1 MITINEQYFTKI
13 LAFKLSRKSNLSES
27 IIFSMAQEAINDALG
42 ISDGVCELH
51 EHLKERIVHF
61 AYKKKDGTIREA
73 WGTLDPIILQ
83 NHEKT
88 RVTGGLSKS
97 NRHTP
102 FDYITYFDVEKNDFR
117 SFAVVNFLY
126 MY

>member
-13 LAFKLSRKSNLSES
+13 LASRLSRKSSLSES
-27 IIFSMAQEAINDALG
+27 IIFTMAQEALKDALG
-42 ISDGVCELH
+42 ISTGVCELY

-61 AYKKKDGTIREA
+61 AYVKKDATTREA

-83 NHEKT
+83 NYEKA
-88 RVTGGLSKS
+88 RGTGSLSKS
-97 NRHTP
+97 NRHSP
-102 FDYITYFDVEKNDFR
+102 ANYVTYFDVEKNAFR
-117 SFAVVNFLY
+117 SFAMENFLY